1 MQKYG
6 PSKSRNSA
14 ASKATGGGSLDAGLH
29 LVSTPLG
36 NARDI
41 TLRALDVLRD
51 ADLLVAEDTRSLRR
65 LMNIHGIPLAGR
77 RIMAY
82 HDHSGDRDRKAVLD
96 ALRQNASV
104 AYASEAGTPLVA
116 DPGYALARTVIGEGY
131 RVLPVPGPSALIAA
145 LTVAGLPC
153 DRFAFAGFPPSQRMA
168 RRRFLEALADVRGT
182 LVLYESPR
190 RTSATLQ
197 DAADVL
203 GADRPAAMCRELTKK
218 FEEIRR
224 DALGTLAESLAETPL
239 KGEVVL
245 LIGSRETPPDPAK
258 VEQALREALKTRTL
272 RDAASD
278 VASRFGL
285 SRRDIY
291 QLGIKIGK

>member
-1 MQKYG
+1 MQKHVS
-6 PSKSRNSA
+6 SKSRNA
-14 ASKATGGGSLDAGLH
+14 AVSKASNGETLVAGLH

-41 TLRALDVLRD
+41 TLRALDVLRA

-77 RIMAY
+77 RVMAY

-116 DPGYALARTVIGEGY
+116 DPGYALVRTVIGEGY

-153 DRFAFAGFPPSQRMA
+153 DRFAFAGFPPSQRKA
-168 RRRFLEALADVRGT
+168 RRRFLQLLADVPGT
-182 LVLYESPR
+182 LILYESPR
-190 RTSATLQ
+190 RTGATLQ

-203 GADRPAAMCRELTKK
+203 GADRPAALCRELTKK

-224 DALGTLAESLAETPL
+224 DTLGALAESLSGTPL
-239 KGEVVL
+239 KGEIVL
-245 LIGSRETPPDPAK
+245 LIGKGETPPDPAI
-258 VEQALREALKTRTL
+258 VEQALREALKTRKL

-278 VASRFGL
+278 VAGRFGL

-291 QLGIKIGK
+291 QLGIKIGN

>member
-1 MQKYG
+1 MQKNV
-6 PSKSRNSA
+6 PSKSRNA
-14 ASKATGGGSLDAGLH
+14 AVSKASEGGALDAGLH

-65 LMNIHGIPLAGR
+65 LMNIHGVPLSGR

-82 HDHSGDRDRKAVLD
+82 HDHSGDREREAVLE

-116 DPGYALARTVIGEGY
+116 DPGYALVRTVIDEGH

-153 DRFAFAGFPPSQRMA
+153 DRFAFVGFPPSRRSA
-168 RRRFLEALADVRGT
+168 RRRFLERLADVPET
-182 LVLYESPR
+182 LILFESPR
-190 RTSATLQ
+190 RTGATLQ

-203 GADRPAAMCRELTKK
+203 GADRPAALCRELTKK
-218 FEEIRR
+218 FEEVRR
-224 DALGTLAESLAETPL
+224 DTLGALAESLADTTL
-239 KGEVVL
+239 KGEIVL
-245 LIGSRETPPDPAK
+245 LIGKREAPPDPAR
-258 VEQALREALKTRTL
+258 VEQALREALKTRKL

-278 VASRFGL
+278 VASRFGV
-285 SRRDIY
+285 SRREIY
-291 QLGIKIGK
+291 QLGIKIGD

>member
-1 MQKYG
+1 MQKNV
-6 PSKSRNSA
+6 PSKSRNA
-14 ASKATGGGSLDAGLH
+14 AVSKASEGGALDAGLH

-65 LMNIHGIPLAGR
+65 LMNIHGVPLSGR

-82 HDHSGDRDRKAVLD
+82 HDHSGDREREAVLE

-116 DPGYALARTVIGEGY
+116 DPGYALVRTVIDEGH

-153 DRFAFAGFPPSQRMA
+153 DRFAFAGFPPSRRSA
-168 RRRFLEALADVRGT
+168 RRRFLERLADVPET
-182 LVLYESPR
+182 LILFESPR
-190 RTSATLQ
+190 RTGATLQ
-197 DAADVL
+197 DATDVL
-203 GADRPAAMCRELTKK
+203 GADRPAALCRELTKK
-218 FEEIRR
+218 FEEVRR
-224 DALGTLAESLAETPL
+224 DTLGALAESLADTTL
-239 KGEVVL
+239 KGEIVL
-245 LIGSRETPPDPAK
+245 LIGKREAPPDPAR
-258 VEQALREALKTRTL
+258 VEQALREALKTRKL

-278 VASRFGL
+278 VASRFGV
-285 SRRDIY
+285 SRREIY
-291 QLGIKIGK
+291 QLGIKIGD

>member
-1 MQKYG
+1 MQKHV
-6 PSKSRNSA
+6 PSKSRNA
-14 ASKATGGGSLDAGLH
+14 AVSKASNGETLVAGLH

-41 TLRALDVLRD
+41 TLRALDVLRA

-77 RIMAY
+77 RVMAY

-116 DPGYALARTVIGEGY
+116 DPGYALVRTVIGEGY

-153 DRFAFAGFPPSQRMA
+153 DRFAFAGFPPSQRKA
-168 RRRFLEALADVRGT
+168 RRRFLQLLADVPGT
-182 LVLYESPR
+182 LILYESPR
-190 RTSATLQ
+190 RTGATLQ

-203 GADRPAAMCRELTKK
+203 GADRPAALCRELTKK

-224 DALGTLAESLAETPL
+224 DTLGALAGSLSDTPL
-239 KGEVVL
+239 KGEIVL
-245 LIGSRETPPDPAK
+245 LIGNRETPPDPAQL
-258 VEQALREALKTRTL
+258 EGALREALKTRKL
-272 RDAASD
+272 RDAASE
-278 VASRFGL
+278 VAARFGV

-291 QLGIKIGK
+291 QLGIKIGN

>member
-1 MQKYG
+1 M
-6 PSKSRNSA
+6 
-14 ASKATGGGSLDAGLH
+14 SKASGGATLDAGLH

-65 LMNIHGIPLAGR
+65 LMNIHGIPRAGR

-82 HDHSGDRDRKAVLD
+82 HDHSRERDRKAVLE
-96 ALRQNASV
+96 ALRRGAAV
-104 AYASEAGTPLVA
+104 AYTSDAGTPLVA
-116 DPGYALARTVIGEGY
+116 DPGFALVRKVIAEGH
-131 RVLPVPGPSALIAA
+131 RVVPVPGPTALVAA

-153 DRFAFAGFPPSQRMA
+153 DRFAFAGFPPSKRKA
-168 RRRFLEALADVRGT
+168 RKRFLARLADVPDT
-182 LVLYESPR
+182 LILYESPR
-190 RTSATLQ
+190 RTGATLQ

-203 GADRPAAMCRELTKK
+203 GADRPAALCRELTKK

-224 DALGTLAESLAETPL
+224 DTLGALAESLADKPL

-245 LIGSRETPPDPAK
+245 LIGKSEAPPDPER
-258 VEQALREALKTRTL
+258 VEQALREALKTRNL

-291 QLGIKIGK
+291 QLGIKIGG

>member
-1 MQKYG
+1 M
-6 PSKSRNSA
+6 
-14 ASKATGGGSLDAGLH
+14 SKASGGETLDAGLH

-65 LMNIHGIPLAGR
+65 LMNIHGIPRGGR
-77 RIMAY
+77 RIVAY
-82 HDHSGDRDRKAVLD
+82 HDHSGKRDRKAVLE
-96 ALRQNASV
+96 ALRRGASV
-104 AYASEAGTPLVA
+104 AYTSDAGTPLVA
-116 DPGYALARTVIGEGY
+116 DPGFVLVQAVIAEGH
-131 RVLPVPGPSALIAA
+131 RVVPVPGPSALVAA

-153 DRFAFAGFPPSQRMA
+153 DRFAFAGFPPSKREA
-168 RRRFLEALADVRGT
+168 RKRFLERLADVPDT
-182 LVLYESPR
+182 LILYESPR
-190 RTSATLQ
+190 RTGATLQ

-203 GADRPAAMCRELTKK
+203 GAERPAALCRELTKK

-224 DALGTLAESLAETPL
+224 DTLGALAESLADMPL
-239 KGEVVL
+239 KGEIVL
-245 LIGSRETPPDPAK
+245 LIGKSEAPPDPEK
-258 VEQALREALKTRTL
+258 VEQALREALKTRNL

-278 VASRFGL
+278 VASRFGV

-291 QLGIKIGK
+291 QLGIKIGS

>member
-1 MQKYG
+1 M
-6 PSKSRNSA
+6 
-14 ASKATGGGSLDAGLH
+14 SKASDGGSLDAGLH

-65 LMNIHGIPLAGR
+65 LMNIHGIPRAGR
-77 RIMAY
+77 RIVAY
-82 HDHSGDRDRKAVLD
+82 HDHSGKRDRKAVLE
-96 ALRQNASV
+96 ALRRGASV
-104 AYASEAGTPLVA
+104 AYTSDAGTPLVA
-116 DPGYALARTVIGEGY
+116 DPGFVLVQAVIAEGH
-131 RVLPVPGPSALIAA
+131 RVVPVPGPSALVAA

-153 DRFAFAGFPPSQRMA
+153 DRFAFAGFPPSKRDA
-168 RRRFLEALADVRGT
+168 RKRFLERLADVPDT
-182 LVLYESPR
+182 LILYESPR
-190 RTSATLQ
+190 RTGATLQ

-203 GADRPAAMCRELTKK
+203 GADRPAALCRELTKK

-224 DALGTLAESLAETPL
+224 DTLGALAESLADMPL
-239 KGEVVL
+239 KGEIVL
-245 LIGSRETPPDPAK
+245 LIGKSEAPPDPEK
-258 VEQALREALKTRTL
+258 VEQALKEALKTRNL

-278 VASRFGL
+278 VASRFGV

-291 QLGIKIGK
+291 QLGIKIGS

>member
-1 MQKYG
+1 M
-6 PSKSRNSA
+6 
-14 ASKATGGGSLDAGLH
+14 SKASDGESLDAGLH

-65 LMNIHGIPLAGR
+65 LMNIHGIPRAGR
-77 RIMAY
+77 RIVAY
-82 HDHSGDRDRKAVLD
+82 HDHSGKRDRKAVLE
-96 ALRQNASV
+96 ALRRGASV
-104 AYASEAGTPLVA
+104 AYTSDAGTPLVA
-116 DPGYALARTVIGEGY
+116 DPGFVLVQAVIEEGHK
-131 RVLPVPGPSALIAA
+131 VVPVPGPSALVAA

-153 DRFAFAGFPPSQRMA
+153 DRFAFAGFPPSKRDA
-168 RRRFLEALADVRGT
+168 RKRFLERLADVPDT
-182 LVLYESPR
+182 LILYESPR
-190 RTSATLQ
+190 RTGATLQ

-203 GADRPAAMCRELTKK
+203 GADRPAALCRELTKK

-224 DALGTLAESLAETPL
+224 DTLGALAESLADMPL
-239 KGEVVL
+239 KGEIVL
-245 LIGSRETPPDPAK
+245 LIGKSEAPPDPEK
-258 VEQALREALKTRTL
+258 VEQALKEALKTRNL

-278 VASRFGL
+278 VASRFGV

-291 QLGIKIGK
+291 QLGIKIGS

>member
-1 MQKYG
+1 MQKHV
-6 PSKSRNSA
+6 PSKSRNA
-14 ASKATGGGSLDAGLH
+14 VASKASDGEVLDAGLH

-65 LMNIHGIPLAGR
+65 LMSIHGIPLAGR
-77 RIMAY
+77 RITTY
-82 HDHSGDRDRKAVLD
+82 HDHSGDRDRKAVLE

-116 DPGYALARTVIGEGY
+116 DPGHALVRTAIGEGH
-131 RVLPVPGPSALIAA
+131 RVLPVPGPSAFVAA

-153 DRFAFAGFPPSQRMA
+153 DRFAFAGFPPSRRRA
-168 RRRFLEALADVRGT
+168 RRRYLERLADAPGT
-182 LVLYESPR
+182 LILYESPR
-190 RTSATLQ
+190 RTGATLL

-203 GADRPAAMCRELTKK
+203 GADRPAALCRELTKK

-224 DALGTLAESLAETPL
+224 DTLGALAESLADTPL
-239 KGEVVL
+239 KGEIVL

-291 QLGIKIGK
+291 QLGIKIGN

>member
-1 MQKYG
+1 M
-6 PSKSRNSA
+6 
-14 ASKATGGGSLDAGLH
+14 SKASGGEPLDAGLH

-41 TLRALDVLRD
+41 TLRALDVLHD

-65 LMNIHGIPLAGR
+65 LMNIHGIPRAGR

-82 HDHSGDRDRKAVLD
+82 HDHSGDRDRKAVLE
-96 ALRQNASV
+96 ALRRGASV
-104 AYASEAGTPLVA
+104 AYTSDAGTPLVA
-116 DPGYALARTVIGEGY
+116 DPGFVLVQAVIAEGH
-131 RVLPVPGPSALIAA
+131 RVVSVPGPSALVAA

-153 DRFAFAGFPPSQRMA
+153 DRFAFAGFPPSKREA
-168 RRRFLEALADVRGT
+168 RKRFLERLADVPDT
-182 LVLYESPR
+182 LILYESPR
-190 RTSATLQ
+190 RTGATLQ

-203 GADRPAAMCRELTKK
+203 GADRPAALCRELTKK

-224 DALGTLAESLAETPL
+224 DTLGALVESLADMPL

-245 LIGSRETPPDPAK
+245 LIGKSEAPPDPKK
-258 VEQALREALKTRTL
+258 VEQALREALKTRNL

-278 VASRFGL
+278 VASRFGV

-291 QLGIKIGK
+291 QLGIKIGS

>member
-1 MQKYG
+1 MQKHV
-6 PSKSRNSA
+6 PSKSRNA
-14 ASKATGGGSLDAGLH
+14 AVSKASDGVALDAGLH

-65 LMNIHGIPLAGR
+65 LMNIHGVPLAGR
-77 RIMAY
+77 RILAF
-82 HDHSGDRDRKAVLD
+82 HDHSGDRDRKAVLE
-96 ALRQNASV
+96 ALGQNASV

-116 DPGYALARTVIGEGY
+116 DPGFALVRAVIGEGH

-153 DRFAFAGFPPSQRMA
+153 DRFAFAGFPPSRRSA
-168 RRRFLEALADVRGT
+168 RRRFLERLADVPGT
-182 LVLYESPR
+182 LILYESPR
-190 RTSATLQ
+190 RAGATLQ

-203 GADRPAAMCRELTKK
+203 GADRPAALCRELTKK

-224 DALGTLAESLAETPL
+224 DTLGALAESLAGAPL
-239 KGEVVL
+239 KGEIVL
-245 LIGSRETPPDPAK
+245 LVGNRETPPDPAQ
-258 VEQALREALKTRTL
+258 VEQALREALKSRQL
-272 RDAASD
+272 RDAASE
-278 VASRFGL
+278 VARRFGL

-291 QLGIKIGK
+291 QLGIRIGN

>member
-1 MQKYG
+1 M
-6 PSKSRNSA
+6 
-14 ASKATGGGSLDAGLH
+14 SKASGGATLDAGLH

-65 LMNIHGIPLAGR
+65 LMNIHGIPRAGR

-82 HDHSGDRDRKAVLD
+82 HDHSGERDRRAVLE
-96 ALRQNASV
+96 ALRRGESV
-104 AYASEAGTPLVA
+104 AYTSDAGTPLVA
-116 DPGYALARTVIGEGY
+116 DPGFALVQTVIAEGH
-131 RVLPVPGPSALIAA
+131 RVVPVPGPTALVAA

-153 DRFAFAGFPPSQRMA
+153 DRFAFAGFPPSKRKA
-168 RRRFLEALADVRGT
+168 RKRFLARLADVPDT
-182 LVLYESPR
+182 LILYESPR
-190 RTSATLQ
+190 RTGATLQ
-197 DAADVL
+197 DAADVF
-203 GADRPAAMCRELTKK
+203 GADRPAALCRELTKK

-224 DALGTLAESLAETPL
+224 DTLGALAESLADMPL

-245 LIGSRETPPDPAK
+245 LIGKSEAPPNPEK
-258 VEQALREALKTRTL
+258 VEQALREALKTRNL

-278 VASRFGL
+278 VAGRFGL

-291 QLGIKIGK
+291 QLGIKIGG

>member
-1 MQKYG
+1 MQKNG

-116 DPGYALARTVIGEGY
+116 DPGYVLARTVIGEGY

-153 DRFAFAGFPPSQRMA
+153 DRFAFAGFPPSQRKA

-182 LVLYESPR
+182 VVLYESPR
-190 RTSATLQ
+190 RTGATLQ

-224 DALGTLAESLAETPL
+224 DTLGTLAESLADAPL

-291 QLGIKIGK
+291 QLGIKIGN

>member
-1 MQKYG
+1 MQKHA
-6 PSKSRNSA
+6 PSKSRNAA
-14 ASKATGGGSLDAGLH
+14 ASKASDGEALDAGLH

-65 LMNIHGIPLAGR
+65 LMSIHGIPLAGR

-82 HDHSGDRDRKAVLD
+82 HDHSGDRDRKAVLE
-96 ALRQNASV
+96 ALRRNASV

-116 DPGYALARTVIGEGY
+116 DPGYALVREVIGEGH
-131 RVLPVPGPSALIAA
+131 RVLPVPGPCALIAA

-153 DRFAFAGFPPSQRMA
+153 DRFVFAGFPPSQRKA
-168 RRRFLEALADVRGT
+168 RRRFLERLADVRGT
-182 LVLYESPR
+182 LILYESPR
-190 RTSATLQ
+190 RTGATLQ

-203 GADRPAAMCRELTKK
+203 GADRPAALCRELTKK
-218 FEEIRR
+218 FEEVRR
-224 DALGTLAESLAETPL
+224 DALGALAESLADMPL
-239 KGEVVL
+239 KGEIVL
-245 LIGSRETPPDPAK
+245 LIGSRATPPAPAE
-258 VEQALREALKTRTL
+258 VEQALREALKTRKL

-285 SRRDIY
+285 SRRDVY
-291 QLGIKIGK
+291 QLGIRIGN

>member
-1 MQKYG
+1 MQKNV
-6 PSKSRNSA
+6 PSKSRNA
-14 ASKATGGGSLDAGLH
+14 AVSKASEGGALDAGLH

-65 LMNIHGIPLAGR
+65 LMNIHGVPLSGR

-82 HDHSGDRDRKAVLD
+82 HDHSGDREREAVLE

-116 DPGYALARTVIGEGY
+116 DPGYALVRTVIEEGH
-131 RVLPVPGPSALIAA
+131 RVLPVPGPSALVAA

-153 DRFAFAGFPPSQRMA
+153 DRFAFAGFPPSRRSA
-168 RRRFLEALADVRGT
+168 RRRFLERLADVPDT
-182 LVLYESPR
+182 LILFESPR
-190 RTSATLQ
+190 RTGATLQ

-203 GADRPAAMCRELTKK
+203 GADRPAALCRELTKK
-218 FEEIRR
+218 FEEVRR
-224 DALGTLAESLAETPL
+224 DTLGALAESLADTTL
-239 KGEVVL
+239 KGEIVL
-245 LIGSRETPPDPAK
+245 LIGKREAPPDPAR
-258 VEQALREALKTRTL
+258 VEQALREALKTRKL

-278 VASRFGL
+278 VASRFGV
-285 SRRDIY
+285 SRREIY
-291 QLGIKIGK
+291 QLGIKIGD

>member
-1 MQKYG
+1 M
-6 PSKSRNSA
+6 
-14 ASKATGGGSLDAGLH
+14 SKASGGATLDAGFH

-65 LMNIHGIPLAGR
+65 LMNIHGIPRAGR

-82 HDHSGDRDRKAVLD
+82 HDHSGARDRKAVLE
-96 ALRQNASV
+96 ALRRGASV
-104 AYASEAGTPLVA
+104 AYTSDAGTPLVA
-116 DPGYALARTVIGEGY
+116 DPGFALVQTVIAEGH
-131 RVLPVPGPSALIAA
+131 RVVPVPGPAALVAA

-153 DRFAFAGFPPSQRMA
+153 DRFAFAGFPPSKRKA
-168 RRRFLEALADVRGT
+168 RKRFLARLADVPGT
-182 LVLYESPR
+182 LILYESPR
-190 RTSATLQ
+190 RTGATLQ

-203 GADRPAAMCRELTKK
+203 GAGRPAALCRELTKK

-224 DALGTLAESLAETPL
+224 DTLGALAESLADMPL
-239 KGEVVL
+239 KGEIVL
-245 LIGSRETPPDPAK
+245 LIGKGEAPTDPEK
-258 VEQALREALKTRTL
+258 VEQALREALKTRNL

-285 SRRDIY
+285 SRRDVY
-291 QLGIKIGK
+291 QLGIKVGS

>member
-1 MQKYG
+1 M
-6 PSKSRNSA
+6 
-14 ASKATGGGSLDAGLH
+14 SKASGGEPLDAGLH

-65 LMNIHGIPLAGR
+65 LMNIHGIPRAGR
-77 RIMAY
+77 RIVAY
-82 HDHSGDRDRKAVLD
+82 HDHSGERDRKAVLE
-96 ALRQNASV
+96 ALRRGASV
-104 AYASEAGTPLVA
+104 AYTSDAGTPLVA
-116 DPGYALARTVIGEGY
+116 DPGFVLVQAVIAEGH
-131 RVLPVPGPSALIAA
+131 RVVPVPGPSALVAA

-153 DRFAFAGFPPSQRMA
+153 DRFAFAGFPPSKRGA
-168 RRRFLEALADVRGT
+168 RKRFLERLADVPDT
-182 LVLYESPR
+182 LILYESPR
-190 RTSATLQ
+190 RMRATLQ

-203 GADRPAAMCRELTKK
+203 GADRPAALCRELTKK

-224 DALGTLAESLAETPL
+224 ETLGALAESLADMPL
-239 KGEVVL
+239 KGEIVL
-245 LIGSRETPPDPAK
+245 LIGKSEALPDPES
-258 VEQALREALKTRTL
+258 VEKALREALKTRNL

-278 VASRFGL
+278 VASRFGV

-291 QLGIKIGK
+291 QLGIKISS

>member
-1 MQKYG
+1 M
-6 PSKSRNSA
+6 
-14 ASKATGGGSLDAGLH
+14 SKASGGETLDAGLH

-65 LMNIHGIPLAGR
+65 LMNIHGIPRAGR
-77 RIMAY
+77 RIVAY
-82 HDHSGDRDRKAVLD
+82 HDHSGKRDRKAVLE
-96 ALRQNASV
+96 ALRRGASV
-104 AYASEAGTPLVA
+104 AYTSDAGTPLVA
-116 DPGYALARTVIGEGY
+116 DPGFVLVQAVIAEGH
-131 RVLPVPGPSALIAA
+131 RVVPVPGPSALVAA

-153 DRFAFAGFPPSQRMA
+153 DRFAFAGFPPSKRDA
-168 RRRFLEALADVRGT
+168 RKRFLERLADVPDT
-182 LVLYESPR
+182 LILYESPR
-190 RTSATLQ
+190 RTGATLQ

-203 GADRPAAMCRELTKK
+203 GAERPAALCRELTKK

-224 DALGTLAESLAETPL
+224 DTLGALAESLADMPL
-239 KGEVVL
+239 KGEIVL
-245 LIGSRETPPDPAK
+245 LIGKSEAPPDPEK
-258 VEQALREALKTRTL
+258 VEQALREALKTRNL

-278 VASRFGL
+278 VASRFGV

-291 QLGIKIGK
+291 QLGIKIGS

>member
-1 MQKYG
+1 MQKNV
-6 PSKSRNSA
+6 PSKSRNA
-14 ASKATGGGSLDAGLH
+14 AVSKASEGGALDAGLH

-65 LMNIHGIPLAGR
+65 LMNIHGVPLSGR

-82 HDHSGDRDRKAVLD
+82 HDHSGDREREAVLE

-116 DPGYALARTVIGEGY
+116 DPGYALVRTVIDEGH

-153 DRFAFAGFPPSQRMA
+153 DRFAFAGFPPSRRSA
-168 RRRFLEALADVRGT
+168 RRRFLERLADVPET
-182 LVLYESPR
+182 LILFESPR
-190 RTSATLQ
+190 RTGATLQ

-203 GADRPAAMCRELTKK
+203 GADRPAALCRELTKK
-218 FEEIRR
+218 FEEVRR
-224 DALGTLAESLAETPL
+224 DTLGALAESLADTTL
-239 KGEVVL
+239 KGEIVL
-245 LIGSRETPPDPAK
+245 LIGKREAPPDPAR
-258 VEQALREALKTRTL
+258 VEQALREALKTRKL

-278 VASRFGL
+278 VASRFGV
-285 SRRDIY
+285 SRREIY
-291 QLGIKIGK
+291 QLGIKIGD

>member
-1 MQKYG
+1 M
-6 PSKSRNSA
+6 
-14 ASKATGGGSLDAGLH
+14 SKASGGENLDAALH

-65 LMNIHGIPLAGR
+65 LMNIHGIPRAGR
-77 RIMAY
+77 RIVAY
-82 HDHSGDRDRKAVLD
+82 HDHSGERDRKAVLE
-96 ALRQNASV
+96 ALRRGASV
-104 AYASEAGTPLVA
+104 AYTSDAGTPLVA
-116 DPGYALARTVIGEGY
+116 DPGFVLVQAVIAEGH
-131 RVLPVPGPSALIAA
+131 RVVPVPGPSALVAA
-145 LTVAGLPC
+145 LTVAGSPC
-153 DRFAFAGFPPSQRMA
+153 DRFAFAGFPPSKRDA
-168 RRRFLEALADVRGT
+168 RKRFLERLADVPDT
-182 LVLYESPR
+182 LILYESPR
-190 RTSATLQ
+190 RAGATLQ

-203 GADRPAAMCRELTKK
+203 GADRPAALCRELTKK

-224 DALGTLAESLAETPL
+224 DSLGALAESLADLPL

-245 LIGSRETPPDPAK
+245 LIGKSEAPPDPDK
-258 VEQALREALKTRTL
+258 VELALREALKTRNL

-278 VASRFGL
+278 VASRFGV

-291 QLGIKIGK
+291 QLGIKIGN

>member
-1 MQKYG
+1 M
-6 PSKSRNSA
+6 
-14 ASKATGGGSLDAGLH
+14 SKASGGGTLDSGLH

-65 LMNIHGIPLAGR
+65 LMNIHGIPRAGR
-77 RIMAY
+77 RIIAY
-82 HDHSGDRDRKAVLD
+82 HDHSGERDRKAVLE
-96 ALRQNASV
+96 ALRRGAAV
-104 AYASEAGTPLVA
+104 AYTSDAGTPLVA
-116 DPGYALARTVIGEGY
+116 DPGFVLVQAVIADGH
-131 RVLPVPGPSALIAA
+131 RVAPVPGPSALVAA

-153 DRFAFAGFPPSQRMA
+153 DRFAFAGFPPSKRDA
-168 RRRFLEALADVRGT
+168 RKRFLERLADVPDT
-182 LVLYESPR
+182 LILYESPR
-190 RTSATLQ
+190 RAGATLQ

-203 GADRPAAMCRELTKK
+203 GADRPAALCRELTKK

-224 DALGTLAESLAETPL
+224 DTLGALAESLADMPL
-239 KGEVVL
+239 KGEIVL
-245 LIGSRETPPDPAK
+245 LIGKSEAPPDPEK
-258 VEQALREALKTRTL
+258 VEQALREALKTRNL

-278 VASRFGL
+278 VASRFGV

-291 QLGIKIGK
+291 QLGIKIGS

>member
-1 MQKYG
+1 MQKHA
-6 PSKSRNSA
+6 PSKSRNAA
-14 ASKATGGGSLDAGLH
+14 ASKASGGAALDAGLH

-51 ADLLVAEDTRSLRR
+51 ADLLLAEDTRTLRR
-65 LMNIHGIPLAGR
+65 LMNIHGVPLAGR

-82 HDHSGDRDRKAVLD
+82 HDHSGDRDRKAVLE
-96 ALRQNASV
+96 ALGRNASV

-116 DPGYALARTVIGEGY
+116 DPGFALVQTVIAEGH
-131 RVLPVPGPSALIAA
+131 RVVPVPGPTALVAA

-153 DRFAFAGFPPSQRMA
+153 DRFAFAGFPPSKREA
-168 RRRFLEALADVRGT
+168 RKRFLARFADVPGT
-182 LVLYESPR
+182 LILYESPR
-190 RTSATLQ
+190 RTGATLQ

-203 GADRPAAMCRELTKK
+203 GADRPAALCRELTKK
-218 FEEIRR
+218 FEEVRK
-224 DALGTLAESLAETPL
+224 DTLGALAESLVDTPL
-239 KGEVVL
+239 KGEIVL
-245 LIGSRETPPDPAK
+245 LIGKSEAPPDPEE
-258 VEQALREALKTRTL
+258 VEQALREALKTRNL

-291 QLGIKIGK
+291 QLGIKIGS